1 MLHAPLAPLGRGY
14 AVVRTDEGR
23 VLSSTG
29 QSSAGQ
35 DVRILLQDGEL
46 EARITAV
53 HPHDGQGGDHA

>member
-1 MLHAPLAPLGRGY
+1 MATLRKG
-14 AVVRTDEGR
+14 
-23 VLSSTG
+23 ST
-29 QSSAGQ
+29 GQ